1 MAKQPELPLDY
12 GPTGGTARYG
22 EVYPSA
28 AQAADMFARQV
39 GKRHDQTTLSNIQ
52 ATGTHHQLAVSVGK
66 EFDRPKPL
74 SRAMRRSYRALE
86 QSVNTQYEHMTKPVE
101 QGGMGINVQFVNDNP
116 YTHPREMQEDVEKNK
131 TLKIMTTAS
140 TGGHG
145 LWTNEQNDR
154 FRAVHDMFGHLATAR
169 DFSPHGEEAAFASHA
184 AMLPNRALRALT
196 SETRAQ
202 NAYYVN
208 RGEQFP
214 PNVPVNVPS
223 WATRLEG
230 GPSAPKR
237 KKAYQPELPFGS

>member
-1 MAKQPELPLDY
+1 MAKQPELPLEY

-22 EVYPSA
+22 HVVPEA
-28 AQAADMFARQV
+28 AAAADMFARQV
-39 GKRHDQTTLSNIQ
+39 GKKHDQTKLSNIQ
-52 ATGTHHQLAVSVGK
+52 AKGSHYQLAVSVGK
-66 EFDRPKPL
+66 EFDRPRSL
-74 SRAMRRSYRALE
+74 SRSMRRSYRALE
-86 QSVNTQYEHMTKPVE
+86 ESVNKQYEHMTTPTEK
-101 QGGMGINVQFVNDNP
+101 GGMGINVQVVSESP
-116 YTHPREMQEDVEKNK
+116 YTHPQDMHEDVTKNK
-131 TLKIMTTAS
+131 TLRVLSTQA

-145 LWTNEQNDR
+145 LWSDEQNDR

-202 NAYYVN
+202 NAYFVH

-230 GPSAPKR
+230 APAKPKR
-237 KKAYQPELPFGS
+237 KKADQPELPFGS